1 MMFDLKN
8 IEFWHIFL
16 LVCFFTFL
24 YKIEE
29 MIEDESYKEK
39 SKKVLSFLIITN
51 TLVSAIIG
59 TIIWITLEDMKVKFE
74 IYDFTI
80 LLQGWINVF
89 ISITI
94 PFFYREM
101 IALAKRKMTVLAA
114 KGEWYGIYF
123 ISTNCNS

>member
-1 MMFDLKN
+1 MIDFRH
-8 IEFWHIFL
+8 IEIWHIFV

-51 TLVSAIIG
+51 TLVSGIIG

-101 IALAKRKMTVLAA
+101 IAFAKRKMNIIAS
-114 KGEWYGIYF
+114 KGE
-123 ISTNCNS
+123 

>member
-1 MMFDLKN
+1 MMFDLKH
-8 IEFWHIFL
+8 IEIWHIFF

-29 MIEDESYKEK
+29 MIEDESYKDK

-59 TIIWITLEDMKVKFE
+59 TVIWVTLEEMKIKFV
-74 IYDFTI
+74 ILDFTI
-80 LLQGWINVF
+80 SLQGWINVF

-101 IALAKRKMTVLAA
+101 IALAKKRMTVLAA
-114 KGEWYGIYF
+114 KEE
-123 ISTNCNS
+123 

>member
-1 MMFDLKN
+1 MFDLKN

-114 KGEWYGIYF
+114 KGE
-123 ISTNCNS
+123 